1 MNDAFAEL
9 VASCQASSL
18 AIGSAPALSLLGLMK
33 GNMKEGEGYTFTLHM
48 RWMPAV
54 LLGFFASIGTLFL
67 IHGGTL

>member
-1 MNDAFAEL
+1 
-9 VASCQASSL
+9 
-18 AIGSAPALSLLGLMK
+18 
-33 GNMKEGEGYTFTLHM
+33 M